1 MEEKKILEL
10 TEDEASAA
18 AGGIAQFY
26 TIRRGDSLQSIA
38 RRFGTSVDR
47 LVQLNNIKNPDIIYV
62 NQRIRLY

>member
-1 MEEKKILEL
+1 MEAKKFLEL
-10 TEDEASAA
+10 TEDEVSAA
-18 AGGIAQFY
+18 SGGISQYY

-62 NQRIRLY
+62 NQKIRLY